1 MNYIWVCYL
10 PQTTTS
16 TYLPTYHKPTDP
28 PMCAF
33 VILLIELKPS
43 RRNMLSRLRALRL
56 MLMRRRRSR
65 GLTRSTLYHMLRNLI
80 VLKMWDIHAFV
91 AMADAINDVYSTV
104 ADIQRL
110 CTISSMSIV
119 RYLVGYSSDKT
130 FAKKLNNAFLTPPH
144 LAY

>member
-1 MNYIWVCYL
+1 
-10 PQTTTS
+10 
-16 TYLPTYHKPTDP
+16 
-28 PMCAF
+28 
-33 VILLIELKPS
+33 
-43 RRNMLSRLRALRL
+43 
-56 MLMRRRRSR
+56 
-65 GLTRSTLYHMLRNLI
+65 
-80 VLKMWDIHAFV
+80 MWDIHAFV

-144 LAY
+144 PAY

>member
-1 MNYIWVCYL
+1 MDLLSTTNYHL
-10 PQTTTS
+10 H
-16 TYLPTYHKPTDP
+16 LPTTHNL
-28 PMCAF
+28 PMRVF
-33 VILLIELKPS
+33 VFLLIELKPS

-144 LAY
+144 PAY